1 MKRCIGYTLL
11 GITMLA
17 VSGCSNIV
25 GSVTRGFAN
34 NLSSAILNNPDL
46 EMVRAGAPSY
56 LILVDSLVAGSPK
69 SAYLLEQSA
78 YLHSVYAV
86 AFVDEVNRSKLLH
99 TKAKT
104 QALEAACLSL
114 KNGCEL
120 DRRPYR
126 EFQSWVGEI
135 RPRDVPTV
143 YTMSTSWLGWIQ
155 AHSDDFSAIAEL
167 ARVKAMMQ
175 KISELDPAYDDGSVF
190 LYLGVFET
198 LLPPAMGG
206 KPELGRTYFEKAIT
220 LSNGQNLLAKV
231 MFADQYARLVF
242 DRDLHD
248 QLLGEVLAAPLQAP
262 GLTLMNTVAKEQAA
276 TLLASADEY
285 F

>member
-1 MKRCIGYTLL
+1 ML
-11 GITMLA
+11 GQ
-17 VSGCSNIV
+17 SGCASIV
-25 GSVTRGFAN
+25 GSVTQGFAN

-56 LILVDSLVAGSPK
+56 LILVDSLVTGSPK
-69 SAYLLEQSA
+69 NAYLLEQSA

-86 AFVDEVNRSKLLH
+86 AFVNEANRAKLLH
-99 TKAKT
+99 SKAKA
-104 QALEAACLSL
+104 QALKAACLSL
-114 KNGCEL
+114 KDGCEL
-120 DRRPYR
+120 DRRPYK
-126 EFQSWVGEI
+126 EFQSWVGGM
-135 RPRDVPTV
+135 RARDVPTV
-143 YTMSTSWLGWIQ
+143 YTISTSWLGWIQ

-175 KISELDPAYDDGSVF
+175 RISELDPAYDDGSVF

-206 KPELGRTYFEKAIT
+206 KPELGRSYFEKAIA
-220 LSNGQNLLAKV
+220 LSRGQNLLAKV

-242 DRDLHD
+242 DRELHD
-248 QLLGEVLAAPLQAP
+248 QLLTEVMDAPLQAP